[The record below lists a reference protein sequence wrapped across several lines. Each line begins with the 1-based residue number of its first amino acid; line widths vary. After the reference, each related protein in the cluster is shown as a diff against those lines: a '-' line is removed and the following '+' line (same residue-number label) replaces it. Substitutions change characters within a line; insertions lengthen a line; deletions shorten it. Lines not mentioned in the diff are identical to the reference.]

1 MSAFGPKRTSLVA
14 PHMSALGSKADI
26 GLGYL
31 AGMIF
36 AADTKP
42 TRCLKLLVRWLA
54 SKDVAKCLPD
64 EKNYNSG

>member
-1 MSAFGPKRTSLVA
+1 
-14 PHMSALGSKADI
+14 MSALGSKADI